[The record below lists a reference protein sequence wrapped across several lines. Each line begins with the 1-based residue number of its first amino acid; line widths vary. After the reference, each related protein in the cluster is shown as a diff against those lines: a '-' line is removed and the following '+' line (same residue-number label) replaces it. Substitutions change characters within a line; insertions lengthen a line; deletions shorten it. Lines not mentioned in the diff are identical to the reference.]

1 MLGTIWREATSEKSV
16 DANTDSPF
24 KDLQML
30 KFPDNC
36 LFQTAKYMYLY
47 KIGLKFKGQK
57 IYNSLNHNL
66 QNTPTISLFV
76 IFFK

>member
-1 MLGTIWREATSEKSV
+1 MLGTIWRETTSEKSV

-47 KIGLKFKGQK
+47 KIGLKCLF
-57 IYNSLNHNL
+57 IY
-66 QNTPTISLFV
+66 IIYFLF
-76 IFFK
+76 FFFFVLFILTMFR